1 MMRDISL
8 HKTSLRGLR
17 PVNED
22 VEKYNMNLSIRGNPI
37 DEKFA
42 PVDFFIICDGH
53 GGLEVAQYVVP
64 KLEIQFMKK
73 NLDYPLSH
81 KYIRKIF
88 GRIQEELKNHPR
100 QIAYDCGCTALI
112 VIRYMD
118 EKGDKNIQVVNLG
131 DCRAVLSRKGLAIP
145 LTKDHKPFWPDEKR
159 RIDLVNKKC
168 GTNLKIHFEAG
179 DWRIGDLSVSRS
191 FGDLDNIPYVTHVP
205 DVYHYRLMDGD
216 EFIIMAC
223 DGLWDVISNHEAVN
237 FVRDHLGNNHT
248 EFYQIQGTLTSRSD
262 VNVELFYDSNFL
274 GKSSRSSTKQRN
286 IARKLAE
293 YSIMKGSCDNVSIMI
308 IFFK

>member
-22 VEKYNMNLSIRGNPI
+22 VEKYNMNLSVNGNPF
-37 DEKFA
+37 DNRFA
-42 PVDFFIICDGH
+42 PVDFFVICDGH
-53 GGLEVAQYVVP
+53 GGLEVAQYVVSR
-64 KLEIQFMKK
+64 LEMQFMKK
-73 NLDYPLSH
+73 SLEYPLSR

-88 GRIQEELKNHPR
+88 SQIQEELKNHPG
-100 QIAYDCGCTALI
+100 QIAYNCGCTTLI

-118 EKGDKNIQVVNLG
+118 EMGNKNIQVVNLG

-145 LTKDHKPFWPDEKR
+145 LTKDHKPFWPDEKH
-159 RIDLVNKKC
+159 RIDLVNKRC
-168 GTNLKIHFEAG
+168 GTNIKIHFEAG

-191 FGDLDNIPYVTHVP
+191 FGDLDNVPYVTHVP
-205 DVYHYRLMDGD
+205 DIYQYNLMDSD

-237 FVRDHLGNNHT
+237 FVRDHLSNNHT
-248 EFYQIQGTLTSRSD
+248 EIYQITSSL
-262 VNVELFYDSNFL
+262 ETFYDYNFFKKL
-274 GKSSRSSTKQRN
+274 SWRSTKKRN
-286 IARKLAE
+286 IARLLAE
-293 YSIMKGSCDNVSIMI
+293 YSIAKGSCDNVSIMI